1 VARDGI
7 EAVLAAALL
16 VACLAPLVAS
26 IWRPRRAVLWTGV
39 GVAWPLA
46 AVLFA
51 LLGLGFRGPRIPEWA
66 VPNRP
71 VQIAEP
77 GFTSSKTCEACHPR
91 EYDTWRHSYHRTMTQ
106 VATLQTAKGDFSG
119 VDLELQG
126 KRYRLGHTGESLWV
140 ELDEPGWQGPGAAP
154 RVRRQVVM
162 STGSHHDQNYWYE
175 GGQGDRRLSL
185 LPFDYSLRERRWV
198 PFRST
203 FVLPPDREASDPIG
217 LWNQNCYACHT
228 TRGVTSLRQDPS
240 RPDGLD
246 FETMATEFGIAC
258 EACHGPAAEHVRRNQ
273 NPVRRLARYVGLA
286 GEADPTI
293 VNPARLDHQRSAQV
307 CGSCHGIFEPR
318 ESVQAARAPGAVYDP
333 WIPGKDIDATRV
345 YFQHRYTDPHFATHD
360 RERHETI
367 LKLQR
372 EVPPFAEGRTWSD
385 GMVCVS
391 GRDYS
396 AMIESPCFERGELD
410 CLSCHRMHREADDPR
425 PLDEWANDQLETG
438 MDGNAACLD
447 CHPRFAS
454 DEALVAHTHH
464 PADSPGS
471 TCYNCHMP
479 YTVYGIQKAIR
490 SHHIDVPSVQASL
503 DTGRP
508 NACNQCHLDRT
519 LAWAARSLNAW
530 YGQPEP
536 ALSDDQREVAAS
548 VLWALTGQAGQRALM
563 AWSFGWD
570 AALEASGSEWMR
582 PLLGQLL
589 ADPYDSV
596 RFIAYHSLR
605 QHAGFED
612 FPYDFVVPGDE
623 QHDAVFRARL
633 IWSQRGTLQQA
644 SARPEVLQEA
654 SGDLD
659 FKRFHELLQRRND
672 TPVSLFE

>member
-1 VARDGI
+1 VAARDGI
-7 EAVLAAALL
+7 EAALAAALL
-16 VACLAPLVAS
+16 VACIAPLFAS
-26 IWRPRRAVLWTGV
+26 IWRPRRAALWTGV
-39 GVAWPLA
+39 GVAWPVA
-46 AVLFA
+46 TALFA
-51 LLGLGFRGPRIPEWA
+51 LLILGFRERRVPERA
-66 VPNRP
+66 VENRP

-91 EYDTWRHSYHRTMTQ
+91 EYDTWHHSYHRTMTQ
-106 VATLQTAKGDFSG
+106 VATRQTALGDWSG
-119 VDLELQG
+119 VDLELDG
-126 KRYRLGHTGESLWV
+126 KRYRLGHTGDSLWV
-140 ELDEPGWQGPGAAP
+140 ELDDPDWKGPGPAP

-175 GGQGDRRLSL
+175 GGRGDRRLML
-185 LPFDYSLRERRWV
+185 LPFDYSRREGRWV

-203 FVLPPDREASDPIG
+203 FVLPPERSSSDPIG

-228 TRGVTSLRQDPS
+228 TRGVTSLQRDVS
-240 RPDGLD
+240 RPDGLA
-246 FETMATEFGIAC
+246 FETRATEFGIAC

-273 NPVRRLARYVGLA
+273 NPVRRLARYVGLTD
-286 GEADPTI
+286 EADPTI
-293 VNPARLDHQRSAQV
+293 VNPARLDHDRSSQV

-318 ESVQAARAPGAVYDP
+318 PSVRQATQGVFDP
-333 WIPGKDIDATRV
+333 WIPGEDIHATRV
-345 YFQHRYTDPHFATHD
+345 YFQHRYTDPEFATHD
-360 RERHETI
+360 RERHRTI
-367 LKLQR
+367 LELERQ
-372 EVPPFAEGRTWSD
+372 VPPFSQGRYWSD
-385 GMVCVS
+385 GMVQVS

-396 AMIESPCFERGELD
+396 GMIESPCFERGELD
-410 CLSCHRMHREADDPR
+410 CLSCHRLHRAADDPR
-425 PLDEWANDQLETG
+425 PMDEWTNDQLG
-438 MDGNAACLD
+438 IDMDGNAACLS
-447 CHPRFAS
+447 CHPRFAT
-454 DEALVAHTHH
+454 DEALAAHTHH
-464 PADSPGS
+464 RSDSPGS

-479 YTVYGIQKAIR
+479 YTVYGVQKAIR
-490 SHHIDVPSVQASL
+490 SHHIDSPSVQASL

-519 LAWAARSLNAW
+519 LAWAARSLGDW

-548 VLWALTGQAGQRALM
+548 VLWALTGNAGQRALM

-570 AALEASGSEWMR
+570 AARQASGSDWMA

-596 RFIAYHSLR
+596 RFVAYQALKEYP
-605 QHAGFED
+605 GFED

-633 IWSQRGTLQQA
+633 VWSQRGPLQQS
-644 SARPEVLQEA
+644 SARPEVLRDA

-659 FKRFHELLQRRND
+659 YQRFNHLLRRRDD